1 MASQPVRKAG
11 LSALAG
17 KSSPSTTRAKGF
29 YAKDREG
36 ESVSESNEGEE
47 RRGEEEECKSGR
59 GVQARAGREGK

>member
-47 RRGEEEECKSGR
+47 RRGEERRGGR
-59 GVQARAGREGK
+59 VQVRTGGAG